1 MRADT
6 ATLET
11 LPALTLAL
19 LDALELKDWKVKII
33 ERFTAPRLADKVG
46 YCEVTAR
53 TIWLTTRGLNLE
65 TVQHEVAHCLQ
76 PAEQFADIGDDVSH
90 GPDFEAALGRVRKV
104 MATL

>member
-1 MRADT
+1 MRADE

-11 LPALTLAL
+11 YKL

-33 ERFTAPRLADKVG
+33 ERFTSTRLADKVG
-46 YCEVTAR
+46 YCEAPAR
-53 TIWLTTRGLNLE
+53 TIWLTSRGLNLE

-90 GPDFEAALGRVRKV
+90 GPDFEAALERVRKV
-104 MATL
+104 MESL